1 MANSTLTQFPSGQVQ
16 YKINFPYLARAF
28 VVVTLVVSTDPTKDK
43 VLAVG
48 NDYRFLNE
56 TTLEILADQT
66 GFDIIQIHR
75 FTSTEL
81 VVDFRD
87 GSVLTA
93 SDLSTAE
100 IQAIHI
106 AEEGRDQ
113 SINLASGYAEEA
125 KKYADEAGDAL
136 EGIKDI
142 VQDGNFDTTLR
153 QDLRGDT
160 GFSMVHRKLPDIGA
174 VNGSLATMF
183 QNLLDP
189 VVDFGADPT
198 GQTDSADALQKWADA
213 CCARNWPITSITGI
227 FKISRPVTFRGIK
240 GLTIYAQCYIY
251 PTFNDG
257 DYVVGFCNGTGLRIH
272 GRFEVSG
279 QNKVHIK
286 TGVKMWSD
294 LNPNGFSFSYFYG
307 LCVSDAQPGIT
318 LGDTRYPNALI
329 SELSFIGGYT
339 VGTPC
344 SIKAIGTQCYFN
356 VIGFDAVTGGAGDLA
371 PVTPYT
377 YHLKGAQMKV
387 IGGEIQHNATIQ
399 GAGILVEPIVD
410 PVHGNTYGNVTV
422 DQNHFEVASLW
433 VMIANLDGVPNPISH
448 RSSVTLIGLHG
459 YHNQDNGPV
468 VLVHESADDY
478 RGTIVT
484 RDISMYRGDD
494 SEDRVNMNIQARN
507 AYVDYDRKGFGK
519 GFVKGLQAVQ
529 GGILKFDKTTVCI
542 AQNSVGQTHTTTPN
556 NVLYTQRVNNGDT
569 DRWSSNYN
577 PATGEFT
584 VPAGGLKDVH
594 VEATVEVASS
604 SQVTMAVYV
613 DNDRKSLVQTLPI
626 AGHTSAYLG
635 HLPAGAKI
643 SVKCQLGTG
652 SGAATGSGLDR
663 MVITASNY

>member
-1 MANSTLTQFPSGQVQ
+1 MANSTLTKFPSGRVQ

-43 VLAVG
+43 VLVVG

-113 SINLASGYAEEA
+113 SINLASGYTEEA
-125 KKYADEAGDAL
+125 KKYADEASDAL

-153 QDLRGDT
+153 QDLRSDT
-160 GFSMVHRKLPDIGA
+160 GLSMIHRKLPDIGA
-174 VNGSLATMF
+174 VNVGMDALFGNML
-183 QNLLDP
+183 NP
-189 VVDFGADPT
+189 VDFGADPT
-198 GQTDSADALQKWADA
+198 GSVDSYAALQKWADA
-213 CCARNWPITSITGI
+213 CTSRPWAYAFISGI
-227 FKISRPVTFRGIK
+227 FKVSQPVTFRNIRGM
-240 GLTIYAQCYIY
+240 TIYGHCYIY
-251 PTFNDG
+251 PTFDQG
-257 DYVVGFCNGTGLRIH
+257 DYVVGFCNGAGLRIH

-279 QNKVHIK
+279 QNKVSIK
-286 TGVKMWSD
+286 TGVKIWSD
-294 LNPNGFSFSYFYG
+294 MNPNGFSFSYFYG
-307 LCVSDAQPGIT
+307 MCVSDANPGIT
-318 LGDTRYPNALI
+318 LGDTRYANALL

-371 PVTPYT
+371 QVTPYT

-387 IGGEIQHNATIQ
+387 IGGEIQHNDSIV
-399 GAGILVEPIVD
+399 GAAILLEPIVD

-422 DQNHFEVASLW
+422 DQSHFEVASTW
-433 VMIANLDGVPNPISH
+433 VMVANLDGVPNPISH

-494 SEDRVNMNIQARN
+494 SPDRVNMNIQARN

-519 GFVKGLQAVQ
+519 GFVRGLQAVQ
-529 GGILKFDKTTVCI
+529 GGVLKFEKSTICI
-542 AQNSVGQTHTTTPN
+542 AQNSVGQTHTTAPN
-556 NVLYTQRVNNGDT
+556 NVLYTQFIANGDT

-613 DNDRKSLVQTLPI
+613 DNDRKNLVQTLPV
-626 AGHTSAYLG
+626 AGNTSAYLG

-652 SGAATGSGLDR
+652 SGASTGAGLDR

>member
-1 MANSTLTQFPSGQVQ
+1 MANSTLTQFPSGQVR

-28 VVVTLVVSTDPTKDK
+28 VVVTLVVSTDPTKDR
-43 VLAVG
+43 VLVVG

-142 VQDGNFDTTLR
+142 VQDGNFDSTLR
-153 QDLRGDT
+153 QDLRSDT
-160 GFSMVHRKLPDIGA
+160 GLTMVHRKLPDVGS
-174 VNGSLATMF
+174 VNVG
-183 QNLLDP
+183 LDALFSNMLNP
-189 VVDFGADPT
+189 VDFGADPT
-198 GQTDSADALQKWADA
+198 GSVDSYAALQKWADA
-213 CCARNWPITSITGI
+213 CTARGWAYAYIAGI
-227 FKISRPVTFRGIK
+227 FKTSQPITFRGLK
-240 GLTIYAQCYIY
+240 GLTIYGQCYIY
-251 PTFNDG
+251 PTFSSG
-257 DYVVGFCNGTGLRIH
+257 DYVVGFCNGTGLRIY

-279 QNKVHIK
+279 QNKLYVK
-286 TGVKMWSD
+286 SGVKIWSD
-294 LNPNGFSFSYFYG
+294 MNPNGFSFSDFYG
-307 LCVSDAQPGIT
+307 LCVSDAATGIT
-318 LGDTRYPNALI
+318 LGDTRYANALL
-329 SELSFIGGYT
+329 SELSFIGSYT

-344 SIKAIGTQCYFN
+344 AIRAIGTQCYFN
-356 VIGFDAVTGGAGDLA
+356 TIGFNAVTGGAGDLA
-371 PVTPYT
+371 QITPYT
-377 YHLKGAQMKV
+377 YHLKGAQLKI
-387 IGGEIQHNATIQ
+387 IGGELQHNASIF
-399 GAGILVEPIVD
+399 GAGALVEPILD
-410 PVHGNTYGNVTV
+410 PVHGNTYGNLTI

-433 VMIANLDGVPNPISH
+433 VMIANLDGVPNPISA
-448 RSSVTLIGLHG
+448 RSTVALLGLHG

-484 RDISMYRGDD
+484 RDISMYRNDD
-494 SEDRVNMNIQARN
+494 QPTRVNINIQARN

-529 GGILKFDKTTVCI
+529 GGILKFEKATVCI

-556 NVLYTQRVNNGDT
+556 NVLYTQFVANGDT

-643 SVKCQLGTG
+643 SVKCQLGAG

-663 MVITASNY
+663 MIITASNY